1 MAIHVTSQELLEEV
15 KRCEEQAKEEDA
27 DFQLVAISEE
37 RKKKMKAV
45 SQRIMDICFEELK
58 GPAEFF
64 CVIDVLRD
72 FIERE
77 YGVSAKV
84 MATRKDEAGSC

>member
-1 MAIHVTSQELLEEV
+1 MAIQITSQELLEEV
-15 KRCEEQAKEEDA
+15 KRCEEQARAESAE
-27 DFQLVAISEE
+27 FEFIAISEE
-37 RKKKMKAV
+37 RQKKMKAV
-45 SQRIMDICFEELK
+45 SERIMDICFDELE

-64 CVIDVLRD
+64 CVMDVLRE
-72 FIERE
+72 FIENK